1 MLRKS
6 FVPIFYNLYFLI
18 VNGKTFRKNLKIYL
32 QEFPKDLSFVEK
44 RVKQLKKKNEII
56 DLASK
61 KFFFPKDKLYFNS
74 ELPGSFITKDFYR
87 EHKGIFDKSFFWKKI
102 IETSGSTGIPFRI
115 IRSPKS
121 FINSQISFYLF
132 FQQFNLNRFDRN
144 IYIGGARTNKKM
156 NFFSKFKNYLTLK
169 ILNQYKFVS
178 ADINSYESYMEFIYF
193 YEKFKPL
200 YIHGFS
206 SALLKIAN
214 FIKNENIS
222 LNWKPKLIHPTA
234 ESISLSQRKILS
246 EVFGA
251 KTKMVYGST
260 ECHMASECDFG
271 EMHLN
276 MENCD
281 IDLTEKNSALL
292 TVFDSVNMPLVNYQI
307 GDILKISLPEKKC
320 GCGKHTFILDEIV
333 GREQDFIKL
342 KNGMKITHP
351 DLNMLIGSLDGKNQI
366 IEYQIVHNLDTEKI
380 EIRLLNEDDFDLRG
394 LSISLNDRFPEAS
407 FEANNKEFI
416 LLENGKKPVIAKI
429 ILSPETRETFKSYK
443 AYEEISDSQKNQS
456 SEDVLK
462 LDWNESTFDF
472 PVDLKTKALSELSK
486 IKLNHYPDLKNKR
499 LKRALSKFLGIDET
513 NLTIFNGSDSGIA
526 TICRLFIEKED
537 SVITINPTYGNYS
550 AIASRYTK
558 NVLNYELEYP
568 FELNF
573 QNFTNFI
580 KEHDP
585 KLIFVTNPNNPT
597 GVTLDKTKLFDLVKD
612 FKTTCFVIDEAYAE
626 FNEENQTLA
635 EFPSNMIILR
645 TFSKAWGLAGIRL
658 GYSISSD
665 ELSKKLSLSRDNKE
679 VDVFAQIIGSIAL
692 ENPDYMKN
700 YIAEVASSKK
710 MLEAYFSRNDIPF
723 LSGSGNFI
731 LFKVEN
737 PNEIETKLKERQ
749 IFIRNRTNEK
759 NLQGFLRLTVGDTQT
774 MNKFTEALSEVI
786 EKDNKT

>member
-1 MLRKS
+1 
-6 FVPIFYNLYFLI
+6 
-18 VNGKTFRKNLKIYL
+18 
-32 QEFPKDLSFVEK
+32 
-44 RVKQLKKKNEII
+44 
-56 DLASK
+56 
-61 KFFFPKDKLYFNS
+61 
-74 ELPGSFITKDFYR
+74 
-87 EHKGIFDKSFFWKKI
+87 
-102 IETSGSTGIPFRI
+102 
-115 IRSPKS
+115 
-121 FINSQISFYLF
+121 
-132 FQQFNLNRFDRN
+132 
-144 IYIGGARTNKKM
+144 
-156 NFFSKFKNYLTLK
+156 
-169 ILNQYKFVS
+169 
-178 ADINSYESYMEFIYF
+178 
-193 YEKFKPL
+193 
-200 YIHGFS
+200 
-206 SALLKIAN
+206 
-214 FIKNENIS
+214 
-222 LNWKPKLIHPTA
+222 
-234 ESISLSQRKILS
+234 
-246 EVFGA
+246 
-251 KTKMVYGST
+251 
-260 ECHMASECDFG
+260 
-271 EMHLN
+271 

-407 FEANNKEFI
+407 FEANNQEFI

-472 PVDLKTKALSELSK
+472 PVDLKTKALNELSK

-573 QNFTNFI
+573 QNFPNFI

-585 KLIFVTNPNNPT
+585 KLIIDASFFFV
-597 GVTLDKTKLFDLVKD
+597 G
-612 FKTTCFVIDEAYAE
+612 I
-626 FNEENQTLA
+626 NET
-635 EFPSNMIILR
+635 
-645 TFSKAWGLAGIRL
+645 
-658 GYSISSD
+658 Y
-665 ELSKKLSLSRDNKE
+665 
-679 VDVFAQIIGSIAL
+679 
-692 ENPDYMKN
+692 
-700 YIAEVASSKK
+700 
-710 MLEAYFSRNDIPF
+710 
-723 LSGSGNFI
+723 
-731 LFKVEN
+731 
-737 PNEIETKLKERQ
+737 
-749 IFIRNRTNEK
+749 
-759 NLQGFLRLTVGDTQT
+759 
-774 MNKFTEALSEVI
+774 
-786 EKDNKT
+786 